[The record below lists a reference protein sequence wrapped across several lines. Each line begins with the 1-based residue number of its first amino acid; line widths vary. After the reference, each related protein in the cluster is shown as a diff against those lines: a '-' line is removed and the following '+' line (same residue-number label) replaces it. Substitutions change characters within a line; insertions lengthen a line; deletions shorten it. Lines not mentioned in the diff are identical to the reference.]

1 MVWAEGEIVSD
12 GRVPK
17 HDNTNNKTEEGGHR
31 SVEGVDGV
39 GVPPLQRMFAMTCTR
54 ILITKRWEGS
64 RGAYVP
70 PTVQRDRGDPGQD
83 KVCSQILTLNPRP

>member
-17 HDNTNNKTEEGGHR
+17 HDNTKNKNEEEFEHR
-31 SVEGVDGV
+31 SVEAVDGV

-54 ILITKRWEGS
+54 IHITKRWEGS

-70 PTVQRDRGDPGQD
+70 PPVQRDRGDPGQD
-83 KVCSQILTLNPRP
+83 KVCSQPLT